1 MSVNASAMGTLATK
15 KGPPERVAKA
25 TGSVESV
32 PRQPLALADRR
43 LYNYLLAKA
52 YNDLGKLAVHKVHL
66 SEVRWYAAD
75 ARGGEEDTGNRRI
88 KDSITR
94 LMGAVVEFNVLG
106 SSSEVWG
113 ATQLLGSCEIDN
125 RTGILSYTFPLSLIE
140 RLREPALYS
149 LINLKI
155 VFQFDSKY
163 SLILYEILQRYADR
177 SAADPYW
184 SVRTED
190 LRAVLGC
197 VDRLKDWMDFRRRA
211 IDPALAEINR
221 LAAFEVSVDEVR
233 QGSGRGGGKVVGAV
247 FRVRRKAL
255 EEAELARRE
264 IEKPKVQRRGERK
277 VMLEINAAAKALR
290 WMEGADASTRMRWQA
305 RAEEL
310 GVIVPKS
317 GIARENLPK
326 WVPAI
331 AALVCEDEGLR

>member
-1 MSVNASAMGTLATK
+1 MRALLTRKA
-15 KGPPERVAKA
+15 PPERVAKA
-25 TGSVESV
+25 TGSVEIV
-32 PRQPLALADRR
+32 PRKPLALADRR

-52 YNDLGKLAVHKVHL
+52 YQDLGKVLTHSVYL
-66 SEVRWYAAD
+66 SEVRQYAAS
-75 ARGGEEDTGNRRI
+75 ARGGEGDTDNRRL

-94 LMGAVVEFNVLG
+94 LMGTVVEFNVLG
-106 SSSEVWG
+106 SSDEVWE
-113 ATQLLGSCEIDN
+113 ASQLLGPCKIEKSS
-125 RTGILSYTFPLSLIE
+125 GILTYSFPPMIVD

-149 LINLKI
+149 LINLKV

-163 SLILYEILQRYADR
+163 ALALYEILQRYADR
-177 SAADPYW
+177 TAADPYW

-190 LRAVLGC
+190 LRAVMGC

-211 IDPALAEINR
+211 IDPALDEINR
-221 LAAFEVSVDEVR
+221 LAAFEVSIDEVR

-255 EEAELARRE
+255 DEAEAARRE

-277 VMLEINAAAKALR
+277 VRLEINAVAKALR
-290 WMEGADASTRMRWQA
+290 WMEGSDAATRMRWQS

-310 GVIVPKS
+310 GVIIPKG

-331 AALVCEDEGLR
+331 AGLVCEEEGLC